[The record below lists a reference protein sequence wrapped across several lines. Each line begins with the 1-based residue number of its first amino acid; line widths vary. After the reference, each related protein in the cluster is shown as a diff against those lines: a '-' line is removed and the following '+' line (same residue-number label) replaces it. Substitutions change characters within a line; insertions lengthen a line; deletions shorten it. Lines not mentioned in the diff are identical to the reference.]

1 MTLAELQRLQS
12 VRRPDGAGDRPLELP
27 SPSGAEDADGASF
40 RDTLSNAIAD
50 VDGAQKTAND
60 KINAFVSGEKKNLH
74 DVMLSMEK
82 ANVSFQL
89 MTEVRNKTL
98 EAYQELMRMQ
108 V

>member
-1 MTLAELQRLQS
+1 MTIAELQRLQS
-12 VRRPDGAGDRPLELP
+12 VGRPDRSGDGPLELP
-27 SPSGAEDADGASF
+27 SPAGPDDSEGPSF
-40 RDTLSNAIAD
+40 KDTLSNAID
-50 VDGAQKTAND
+50 EVDGAQKASNQEID
-60 KINAFVSGEKKNLH
+60 AFVSGEKKNLH